1 MISTDYTKK
10 ALSVIIIASLIILS
24 FFIIKPIIV
33 SIIIALVLAFVFASV
48 YDWLYKH
55 TKSKNISALA
65 IIIFLLAIIIIPI
78 WFFTPILVN
87 QAYEIYQLTL
97 KIDFTSILKSVF
109 PSLFASE
116 QFATDLGGITSSFT
130 SKIAN
135 QVVAYLAQIILN
147 FPVIMIH
154 LLVVFFTLFFVLR
167 DRELII
173 DYVKSVLPFSKEV
186 EKRIFEYSSGI
197 TASLI
202 YGQVIIGLIQ
212 GITLGIGLFIFRI
225 PNALFLSLLAI
236 FAGILPIIGPF
247 IVWVP
252 LLISLLLTGA
262 PIITIVGVLAFGI
275 ISSNVDNF
283 LRPIIVSKKTKIN
296 SAILFISMIGGL
308 FFFGILGLILG
319 PLIISYLIIL
329 FEIYRGKQKPSILL
343 EESA

>member
-1 MISTDYTKK
+1 MINTDYTKK
-10 ALSVIIIASLIILS
+10 AFSVIIIASLIILS

-33 SIIIALVLAFVFASV
+33 SIIIALVLSFIFAPV
-48 YDWLYKH
+48 YDWFYKH
-55 TKSKNISALA
+55 TKSKNLSAIA
-65 IIIFLLAIIIIPI
+65 IILFLLAVIIIPI

-87 QAYEIYQLTL
+87 QAYEIYQFTL
-97 KIDFTSILKSVF
+97 KIDFTSMLKSIF

-135 QVVAYLAQIILN
+135 NLVAYLAQIILN

-167 DRELII
+167 DKEAII
-173 DYVKSVLPFSKEV
+173 DYVKSVLPFSKEI
-186 EKRIFEYSSGI
+186 EKKIFEYSSGI

-236 FAGILPIIGPF
+236 FAGILPIIGTF
-247 IVWVP
+247 IVWAP
-252 LLISLLLTGA
+252 LLISLFITGA
-262 PIITIVGVLAFGI
+262 PAVIIIGVLLFGI

-283 LRPIIVSKKTKIN
+283 LRPLIVSKRTKIN
-296 SAILFISMIGGL
+296 SAILFVSMIGGL

-319 PLIISYLIIL
+319 PLIISYMIIFL
-329 FEIYRGKQKPSILL
+329 EIYRKKEKPSILL
-343 EESA
+343 EEST

>member
-1 MISTDYTKK
+1 MANIDYTRK
-10 ALSVIIIASLIILS
+10 AFSLIAIVFLLVLT
-24 FFIIKPIIV
+24 FLIIKPIMV
-33 SIIIALVLAFVFASV
+33 SIIVALVLAFVFAPV

-55 TKSKNISALA
+55 TKSRNISAFA
-65 IIIFLLAIIIIPI
+65 IILFLLAIIIIPI

-97 KIDFTSILKSVF
+97 KIDFTSILKSIF

-116 QFATDLGGITSSFT
+116 QFATDVGGITSSFT

-135 QVVAYLAQIILN
+135 NIVAYLAQIILN

-167 DRELII
+167 DRQKVI
-173 DYVKSVLPFSKEV
+173 DYVKSVLPFPKEV

-202 YGQVIIGLIQ
+202 YGQIIIGLIQ

-236 FAGILPIIGPF
+236 FAGILPIIGTF
-247 IVWVP
+247 IVWAP
-252 LLISLLLTGA
+252 LLISLFITGA
-262 PIITIVGVLAFGI
+262 PTITILGVLFFGI
-275 ISSNVDNF
+275 ISSSVDNII
-283 LRPIIVSKKTKIN
+283 RPIITSKRTKIN
-296 SAILFISMIGGL
+296 SAILFVSMIGGL

-319 PLIISYLIIL
+319 PLIISYLIIFL
-329 FEIYRGKQKPSILL
+329 EIYRGNEKPSILM
-343 EESA
+343 EENL